1 MFSCESRASRYFWI
15 HKARFISQYQR
26 WGTFL
31 PLEAA
36 LKLGCY
42 NFLYFTVGIF
52 IYLSIY
58 IYKYLSRSLNF
69 NKQLHI

>member
-1 MFSCESRASRYFWI
+1 MLLYFLSYK
-15 HKARFISQYQR
+15 HSSQTCPKIFDDIQQR

-36 LKLGCY
+36 LELGRL

-52 IYLSIY
+52 IYLSI
-58 IYKYLSRSLNF
+58 
-69 NKQLHI
+69 